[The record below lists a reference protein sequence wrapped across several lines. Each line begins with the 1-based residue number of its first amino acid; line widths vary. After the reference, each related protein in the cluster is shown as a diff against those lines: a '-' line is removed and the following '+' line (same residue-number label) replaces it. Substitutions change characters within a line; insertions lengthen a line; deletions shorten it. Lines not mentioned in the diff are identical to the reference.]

1 MNSSR
6 LLGGMQELAFRCHRC
21 GAASKLLDG
30 EVVSRRDECSSCG
43 ADMRCCLNCR
53 HFDPSK
59 NNQCAESEADWL
71 ADKESA
77 NFCDWFKPSD
87 TAFDPLRKSDA
98 DAAQDALAALFG
110 DDN

>member
-1 MNSSR
+1 
-6 LLGGMQELAFRCHRC
+6 MQELAFRCHRC

-77 NFCDWFKPSD
+77 NFCDWFKPRTTVDLVGTKSSND
-87 TAFDPLRKSDA
+87 DAKKAFDD
-98 DAAQDALAALFG
+98 LFKF
-110 DDN
+110 